1 MTIAL
6 WDESQMDCRQMP
18 AETWR
23 LLQLLARH
31 RGQLHAI
38 GMLDLY
44 ESWSGETL
52 PRDARGHAVGDVP
65 SLSRSMRKLIDDLRG
80 IWNVPIMSSSHVGY
94 WIVADE
100 AELNDVVSEFR
111 ARGLKSLATA
121 ARLKRI
127 SLADELKQLE
137 MELQKTEVTA

>member
-1 MTIAL
+1 MTISL

-23 LLQLLARH
+23 LLQLLAKH
-31 RGQLHAI
+31 RGQAHAI
-38 GMLDLY
+38 GMLELY

-52 PRDARGHAVGDVP
+52 PRDEKGHAVGDVP
-65 SLSRSMRKLIDDLRG
+65 SLSRSMRKLIDDLRT
-80 IWNVPIMSSSHVGY
+80 IWNVPIMSSSHNGY

-100 AELNDVVSEFR
+100 AELNEVVGEFR

-127 SLADELKQLE
+127 SLADELKQME
-137 MELQKTEVTA
+137 MELQKEVVS

>member
-31 RGQLHAI
+31 RGQAQAVS
-38 GMLDLY
+38 MLDLY
-44 ESWSGETL
+44 ESWSGEQL
-52 PRDARGHAVGDVP
+52 PRDEKGHAIGDVP
-65 SLSRSMRKLIDDLRG
+65 SLSRSMRRLIDDLRT
-80 IWNVPIMSSSHVGY
+80 IWHVPIMSSSHAGY

-100 AELNDVVSEFR
+100 AELNEVVSEFR
-111 ARGLKSLATA
+111 ARGMKSLATA

-127 SLADELKQLE
+127 SLADELRQLE
-137 MELQKTEVTA
+137 MELQKNEVTA